1 MRVLSVLHTFPPTFG
16 GGTKSWLRLI
26 SRIAEH
32 GIIVD
37 VLYRKE
43 DGEVILQKTAG
54 TSASIPEPLGTR
66 RGSHIGYILTV
77 VKAIWLNRRQ
87 KGSRPFD
94 ESVAGGRCQPPFIDI
109 ALGWPSW
116 R

>member
-16 GGTKSWLRLI
+16 GGTKSWLRVI

-43 DGEVILQKTAG
+43 DGEVILQKTDG

-77 VKAIWLNRRQ
+77 VKAIWLNRHQYDCVFFNGAHDTLFASLCAKSIMPLIFVYR
-87 KGSRPFD
+87 
-94 ESVAGGRCQPPFIDI
+94 
-109 ALGWPSW
+109 
-116 R
+116 